1 MDILTMEPDMTTI
14 MRNSESVFRCTLRSH
29 LLVRCRFALVAGV
42 HLSSVAVSSSKSGSL
57 AITEN

>member
-1 MDILTMEPDMTTI
+1 MEPDMTTI

-57 AITEN
+57 AIAEN